1 MEFEMDR
8 EWQRGLEFRTPT
20 AAASLPPAM
29 VEETGWDILLAL
41 HFDERCELG
50 LKKLA
55 SLISVP
61 PKVMH
66 RWLAKLEEHDLI
78 SAAEQESAGE
88 LRAELTRAGRE
99 MLDNYLSA
107 TSSLVARAHH

>member
-1 MEFEMDR
+1 MNRD
-8 EWQRGLEFRTPT
+8 WQRDLEIRSPA

-41 HFDERCELG
+41 HSDQRSELG

-55 SLISVP
+55 SMTSVS
-61 PKVMH
+61 PKLLH
-66 RWLAKLEEHDLI
+66 RWLARLEERDLV
-78 SAAEQESAGE
+78 AAAKQELTGE
-88 LRAELTRAGRE
+88 LRAALTRAGRE

-107 TSSLVARAHH
+107 TSGLQARTHH